1 MLDYTLFNNE
11 EQPRVGLL
19 KKSRARIQSPGGV
32 LSNSVQP
39 GQGGML
45 PNAIDSYRSKATD
58 LYKQGSEL
66 YDREPDFSQFQN
78 FARQRSEQGEGDMLN
93 ALAAQYAGEG
103 FAPVQQ
109 QYLKKAAAAR
119 EPMKMGSGVITA
131 DGEYLKDPEAAKTKK
146 AEFLL
151 QQAKAYETLAAN
163 AETRE
168 EQQQYRAQQDKF
180 MNEYRAQQQQYRA
193 QQDNAM
199 NDLRDFMAQTGRM
212 NAVNAANNRGGPQR
226 APSGYQWATTP
237 DGQPAL
243 TFVPGG
249 PADPVTKS
257 AGTPSEDERKAAGW
271 YFQAD
276 NAMRNMASVLQKNP
290 QAAQARV
297 PERLAGVVPVF
308 GEDLTNL
315 LRPED
320 RQKFMQAADSMSEAL
335 LRASTG
341 AAITKAETDQKLRE
355 LIPQI
360 GDTAGNVKQKLDSY
374 KVYMDALRSR
384 ANRALPSGAA
394 GAPAADNN
402 DPFGIRSK

>member
-11 EQPRVGLL
+11 EEQPQVGLL
-19 KKSRARIQSPGGV
+19 KKAKAKIKSPGGV

-39 GQGGML
+39 GQASVL
-45 PNAIDSYRSKATD
+45 PNAIDSYRSKAAD

-66 YDREPDFSQFQN
+66 YSSEPDYSQFQN
-78 FARQRSEQGEGDMLN
+78 FARQRSEQGEGAMLN

-119 EPMKMGSGVITA
+119 DPMKMGSGIITA
-131 DGEYLKDPEAAKTKK
+131 EGEFLKDPEAANTKK

-151 QQAKAYETLAAN
+151 QQAKAYETMAAT
-163 AETRE
+163 AETARE
-168 EQQQYRAQQDKF
+168 RLDAQRVQNEIMNQLRLMGIQVQQQGVNIRA
-180 MNEYRAQQQQYRA
+180 
-193 QQDNAM
+193 
-199 NDLRDFMAQTGRM
+199 
-212 NAVNAANNRGGPQR
+212 AAASGPQR
-226 APSGYQWATTP
+226 APAGYQWSTTP
-237 DGQPAL
+237 DGQAAL
-243 TFVPGG
+243 TFIPGG
-249 PADPVTKS
+249 PADPVNKTQG
-257 AGTPSEDERKAAGW
+257 APTEDERKAAGW

-276 NAMRNMASVLQKNP
+276 NAMRNMQLVLNKNP

-308 GEDLTNL
+308 GDDLANV

-360 GDTAGNVKQKLDSY
+360 GDTDGVVKQKLNSY

-384 ANRALPSGAA
+384 ANRALPAGAA
-394 GAPAADNN
+394 GSPAADNN
-402 DPFGIRSK
+402 DPFGIRGGR

>member
-11 EQPRVGLL
+11 EEQPQVGLL
-19 KKSRARIQSPGGV
+19 RKTRARIKSPGGV
-32 LSNSVQP
+32 LSNSVRP

-45 PNAIDSYRSKATD
+45 PNAIDSYRSKAAD

-66 YDREPDFSQFQN
+66 YDAEPDFSQFQN
-78 FARQRSEQGEGDMLN
+78 FARQRSEQGEGAMLN
-93 ALAAQYAGEG
+93 AMAAQYAGEG

-119 EPMKMGSGVITA
+119 DPMKMGGGIITA
-131 DGEYLKDPEAAKTKK
+131 EGEFLKDPEAASNKK

-151 QQAKAYETLAAN
+151 QQAKAYETMAAN

-168 EQQQYRAQQDKF
+168 EQQQYRAQQDKA
-180 MNEYRAQQQQYRA
+180 MNELRA
-193 QQDNAM
+193 
-199 NDLRDFMAQTGRM
+199 FMAQTGRM
-212 NAVNAANNRGGPQR
+212 NAVNAASNRSGPQR
-226 APSGYQWATTP
+226 APAGYQWSTTP
-237 DGQPAL
+237 DGQAAL
-243 TFVPGG
+243 TFIPGG
-249 PADPVTKS
+249 PADPVNKKQGDPT
-257 AGTPSEDERKAAGW
+257 EDERKAAGW

-276 NAMRNMASVLQKNP
+276 NAMRNMQLVLNKNP

-308 GEDLTNL
+308 GDDLANI

-360 GDTAGNVKQKLDSY
+360 GDTDGNVKQKLNSY

-384 ANRALPSGAA
+384 ANRALPAGAA
-394 GAPAADNN
+394 GSPAADNN

>member
-11 EQPRVGLL
+11 EEQPQVGLL
-19 KKSRARIQSPGGV
+19 KKARARIQSPGGV
-32 LSNSVQP
+32 LSTNVQP

-45 PNAIDSYRSKATD
+45 PNAIDSYRSKAAD

-78 FARQRSEQGEGDMLN
+78 FARQRSEQGEGAMLN
-93 ALAAQYAGEG
+93 ALAAQFAGEG

-131 DGEYLKDPEAAKTKK
+131 EGEYLKDPEVTNNKK

-151 QQAKAYETLAAN
+151 QQAKAYEAMAAN

-168 EQQQYRAQQDKF
+168 EQQKYRAQQDRF
-180 MNEYRAQQQQYRA
+180 MNE
-193 QQDNAM
+193 
-199 NDLRDFMAQTGRM
+199 LRTYMAQTGRM
-212 NAVNAANNRGGPQR
+212 NATNAAANGPQR
-226 APSGYQWATTP
+226 APAGYQWSTSA

-243 TFVPGG
+243 TFIPGG

-271 YFQAD
+271 FFQAD
-276 NAMRNMASVLQKNP
+276 NARRNMENVVKRNP
-290 QAAQARV
+290 GAAYPTIV
-297 PERLAGVVPVF
+297 ERGTGAIPLF
-308 GEDLTNL
+308 GEDIANK

-320 RQKFMQAADSMSEAL
+320 RQMFVQAAGSMAEAL
-335 LRASTG
+335 LRAATG
-341 AAITKAETDQKLRE
+341 AGVNESEARQKVAELV
-355 LIPQI
+355 PQL
-360 GDTAGNVKQKLDSY
+360 GDKPGTVKQKTDSY
-374 KVYMDALRSR
+374 GVYMSSLQAR
-384 ANRALPSGAA
+384 AGRALPQNAA
-394 GAPAADNN
+394 GAPAANNN
-402 DPFGIRSK
+402 DPFGIRGSKN

>member
-1 MLDYTLFNNE
+1 MVDYTLFNNE
-11 EQPRVGLL
+11 EEQPQVGLL

-45 PNAIDSYRSKATD
+45 PNAIDSYRSKAAD

-131 DGEYLKDPEAAKTKK
+131 DGEYLKDPEAAQNKK

-163 AETRE
+163 AQTRE

-180 MNEYRAQQQQYRA
+180 MNE
-193 QQDNAM
+193 
-199 NDLRDFMAQTGRM
+199 LRTYMAQTGRM
-212 NAVNAANNRGGPQR
+212 NATNAASGPQR
-226 APSGYQWATTP
+226 APAGYQWATAA

-243 TFVPGG
+243 TFIPGG

-257 AGTPSEDERKAAGW
+257 AGTPSEDERKAASW
-271 YFQAD
+271 FFQAD
-276 NAMRNMASVLQKNP
+276 NARRNMAKIVARNP
-290 QAAQARV
+290 GAAYPTIA
-297 PERLAGVVPVF
+297 ERGAGAIPLF
-308 GEDLTNL
+308 GEDIANT

-320 RQKFMQAADSMSEAL
+320 RQMFVQAASSMAEAL
-335 LRASTG
+335 LRAATG
-341 AAITKAETDQKLRE
+341 AGVNESEAKQKIAELV
-355 LIPQI
+355 PQL
-360 GDTAGNVKQKLDSY
+360 GDKPGNVKQKTDAY
-374 KVYMDALRSR
+374 AVYMNSLQAR
-384 ANRALPSGAA
+384 AGRALPQNAA
-394 GAPAADNN
+394 GAPAANNN
-402 DPFGIRSK
+402 DPFGIRGSNN

>member
-1 MLDYTLFNNE
+1 MLDYTLFNNDE
-11 EQPRVGLL
+11 EQPQVGLL

-45 PNAIDSYRSKATD
+45 PNAIDSYRSKAAD
-58 LYKQGSEL
+58 LYKQGSAL

-78 FARQRSEQGEGDMLN
+78 FARQRSEQGEGAVLN

-131 DGEYLKDPEAAKTKK
+131 EGEYLKDPEVANNKK

-151 QQAKAYETLAAN
+151 QQAKAYETMAAN

-180 MNEYRAQQQQYRA
+180 MNE
-193 QQDNAM
+193 
-199 NDLRDFMAQTGRM
+199 LRTYMAQTGRM
-212 NAVNAANNRGGPQR
+212 NATNARGGGPQR
-226 APSGYQWATTP
+226 APAGYQWATAA

-243 TFVPGG
+243 TFIPGG
-249 PADPVTKS
+249 PADPVTKNQ
-257 AGTPSEDERKAAGW
+257 GQPTEDERKAAGW

-276 NAMRNMASVLQKNP
+276 NAMRNMQLVLNKNP

-308 GEDLTNL
+308 GDDLTNL

-360 GDTAGNVKQKLDSY
+360 GDTDGVVKQKLSSY
-374 KVYMDALRSR
+374 KIYMDALRSR

>member
-1 MLDYTLFNNE
+1 MLDYTLFNNEE

-93 ALAAQYAGEG
+93 ALAAQFAGEG

-131 DGEYLKDPEAAKTKK
+131 DGEYLKDPEAAQTKK

-151 QQAKAYETLAAN
+151 QQAKAYETMAAN

-168 EQQQYRAQQDKF
+168 EQRQYRAQQDKA
-180 MNEYRAQQQQYRA
+180 MNE
-193 QQDNAM
+193 
-199 NDLRDFMAQTGRM
+199 LRTFMAQTGRM
-212 NAVNAANNRGGPQR
+212 NAVTAATNRSGPQR

-249 PADPVTKS
+249 PADPVNKS

-271 YFQAD
+271 FFQAD
-276 NAMRNMASVLQKNP
+276 NAMRNMASVLQRNP

-320 RQKFMQAADSMSEAL
+320 RQRFMQAADSMSEAL

-341 AAITKAETDQKLRE
+341 AAITKSETDQKLRE

-384 ANRALPSGAA
+384 ANRALPAGAA

>member
-1 MLDYTLFNNE
+1 MLDYTLFNNDE
-11 EQPRVGLL
+11 EQPQVGLL

-39 GQGGML
+39 GQGGLL
-45 PNAIDSYRSKATD
+45 PNAIDSYRSKAAD
-58 LYKQGSEL
+58 LYKQGSAL
-66 YDREPDFSQFQN
+66 YDREPDFSQFQD
-78 FARQRSEQGEGDMLN
+78 FARQRSEQGEGAMLN

-131 DGEYLKDPEAAKTKK
+131 EGKYLKDPEVANNKK

-151 QQAKAYETLAAN
+151 QQAKAYETMAAN

-180 MNEYRAQQQQYRA
+180 MNE
-193 QQDNAM
+193 
-199 NDLRDFMAQTGRM
+199 LRTYMAQTGRM
-212 NAVNAANNRGGPQR
+212 NATNARGGGPQR
-226 APSGYQWATTP
+226 APAGYQWATAA

-243 TFVPGG
+243 TFIPGG

-271 YFQAD
+271 FFQAD
-276 NAMRNMASVLQKNP
+276 NARRNMENVVKRNP
-290 QAAQARV
+290 GAAYPTIV
-297 PERLAGVVPVF
+297 ERGTSAIPLF
-308 GEDLTNL
+308 GEDIANT

-320 RQKFMQAADSMSEAL
+320 RQMFVQAASSMAEAL
-335 LRASTG
+335 LRAATG
-341 AAITKAETDQKLRE
+341 AGVNESEAKQKIAELV
-355 LIPQI
+355 PQL
-360 GDTAGNVKQKLDSY
+360 GDKPGNVKQKTDAY
-374 KVYMDALRSR
+374 AVYMSSLQAR
-384 ANRALPSGAA
+384 AGRALPQNAA

>member
-1 MLDYTLFNNE
+1 MLDYTLFNNEE

-32 LSNSVQP
+32 LSNNVQP

-45 PNAIDSYRSKATD
+45 PNAIDSYRSKAAD

-78 FARQRSEQGEGDMLN
+78 FARQRSEQGEGAMLN
-93 ALAAQYAGEG
+93 ALAAQFAGEG

-131 DGEYLKDPEAAKTKK
+131 EGEYLKDPEVGQNKK

-151 QQAKAYETLAAN
+151 QQAKAYETMAAN

-168 EQQQYRAQQDKF
+168 EQQKYRAQQDRF
-180 MNEYRAQQQQYRA
+180 MNE
-193 QQDNAM
+193 
-199 NDLRDFMAQTGRM
+199 LRTYMAQTGRM
-212 NAVNAANNRGGPQR
+212 NAVNAANGPQR
-226 APSGYQWATTP
+226 APAGYQWSTSA

-243 TFVPGG
+243 TFIPGG

-271 YFQAD
+271 FFQAD
-276 NAMRNMASVLQKNP
+276 NARRNMENVVKRNP
-290 QAAQARV
+290 GAAYPTIV
-297 PERLAGVVPVF
+297 ERGTGAIPLF
-308 GEDLTNL
+308 GEDIANK

-320 RQKFMQAADSMSEAL
+320 RQMFVQAAGSMAEAL
-335 LRASTG
+335 LRAATG
-341 AAITKAETDQKLRE
+341 AGVNESEARQKVAELV
-355 LIPQI
+355 PQL
-360 GDTAGNVKQKLDSY
+360 GDKPGTVKQKTDSY
-374 KVYMDALRSR
+374 GVYMSSLQAR
-384 ANRALPSGAA
+384 AGRALPQNAP
-394 GAPAADNN
+394 GAPAAENN
-402 DPFGIRSK
+402 DPFGIRGRK